1 MTRAEAAKIL
11 ISLQAAYPDTS
22 KGLPDDVLQ
31 AMIGLWHK
39 AFQDDSYDL
48 VSMAV
53 LAHVSADTG
62 RFAPPIGVIKDRLLK
77 LQNPAA
83 MTESEAWNLVLK
95 ALQNS
100 GYHAKEEF
108 DKLPPVLQRLVG
120 SPSQL
125 RTWSMM
131 DFEVVNSVVSSN
143 FKRSYRERAGQAR
156 DYAALPSS
164 VRSIVGRLADGMAMP
179 ALEDGTEQ
187 AEKGE
192 PHET

>member
-1 MTRAEAAKIL
+1 MTTRAETAKIL

-31 AMIGLWHK
+31 AMITLWYK
-39 AFQDDSYDL
+39 AFEGESYET
-48 VSMAV
+48 VSKVV

-62 RFAPPIGVIKDRLLK
+62 RFMPPIGVIKDRLLK

-83 MTESEAWNLVLK
+83 MTEAEAWNLVLK
-95 ALQNS
+95 AMRNS

-143 FKRSYRERAGQAR
+143 FKRSYRERAEQIR
-156 DYAALPSS
+156 NYAALPP
-164 VRSIVGRLADGMAMP
+164 SIQRVVGQLSEKMTMP
-179 ALEDGTEQ
+179 ALEE